1 MKHDKLLLFT
11 FIVFLFF
18 PFEINEVEAAS
29 TNLSFEGLAEISIG
43 QWEPWPL
50 DYKFQIY
57 AIPSLEGS
65 NYVSWS
71 IDRDTISPG
80 ESLNLRIELQEGT
93 YNLRMSFRIVIVK
106 KSTNQVLVDKIIG
119 GNLPSFSVP
128 GFLSTPKFAVPVFP
142 LEEFGI
148 PAELSVYFRL
158 NLDTSLTTSLTV
170 TGLNPYIVNENF
182 QSSGTKSITF
192 SKSSGVGANI
202 DLKSTS
208 ISAEGSIIVSLGLSI
223 VGFPTPF
230 TVDFASVS
238 IADWILSDYQQ
249 VNLASLKTPVTID
262 FSTSQSVVNLGD
274 IIAINGYITPPAQNI
289 PLQLL
294 VDGFGISS
302 TQTRGDGYYSLSFQ
316 PNSPGT
322 YTISVKALES
332 TYTTSSTS
340 TSRTITVNK
349 PPEASF
355 RFSPINPRVTENIQF
370 TDESYDSDGQIVN
383 WNWNFGDG
391 STSYSSNPTH
401 TYSQSGSYTARLTVT
416 DNNGASNT
424 YTKTISVTKI
434 STSIYLRISHNQI
447 YMGESV
453 RLSGSIDTI
462 VSGAQ
467 LTLILREP
475 DGTTFERI
483 VSSRSDG
490 TYELAFTPTETGTW
504 RVQSSWD
511 GDYAHLGSSSSSLT
525 FNVITSSGSLTIVI
539 KDEKGNAVSG
549 AAVSSTSQPSGQTS
563 CSSMSDTEG
572 TVTFPD
578 LKPGSYSFK
587 VSCSGYEDQTLTTNI
602 VVGEMVNVVIPLSKK
617 LIQMPSQPTVPSPT
631 PSESRSEAAG
641 KSNIQ
646 TGIPGF
652 PIVSIL
658 LGLSIAVLI
667 MIIRKSR

>member
-1 MKHDKLLLFT
+1 
-11 FIVFLFF
+11 
-18 PFEINEVEAAS
+18 
-29 TNLSFEGLAEISIG
+29 
-43 QWEPWPL
+43 
-50 DYKFQIY
+50 
-57 AIPSLEGS
+57 
-65 NYVSWS
+65 
-71 IDRDTISPG
+71 
-80 ESLNLRIELQEGT
+80 
-93 YNLRMSFRIVIVK
+93 
-106 KSTNQVLVDKIIG
+106 
-119 GNLPSFSVP
+119 
-128 GFLSTPKFAVPVFP
+128 
-142 LEEFGI
+142 
-148 PAELSVYFRL
+148 
-158 NLDTSLTTSLTV
+158 
-170 TGLNPYIVNENF
+170 
-182 QSSGTKSITF
+182 
-192 SKSSGVGANI
+192 
-202 DLKSTS
+202 
-208 ISAEGSIIVSLGLSI
+208 
-223 VGFPTPF
+223 
-230 TVDFASVS
+230 
-238 IADWILSDYQQ
+238 
-249 VNLASLKTPVTID
+249 
-262 FSTSQSVVNLGD
+262 
-274 IIAINGYITPPAQNI
+274 
-289 PLQLL
+289 
-294 VDGFGISS
+294 
-302 TQTRGDGYYSLSFQ
+302 
-316 PNSPGT
+316 
-322 YTISVKALES
+322 
-332 TYTTSSTS
+332 
-340 TSRTITVNK
+340 
-349 PPEASF
+349 
-355 RFSPINPRVTENIQF
+355 
-370 TDESYDSDGQIVN
+370 
-383 WNWNFGDG
+383 
-391 STSYSSNPTH
+391 
-401 TYSQSGSYTARLTVT
+401 
-416 DNNGASNT
+416 
-424 YTKTISVTKI
+424 
-434 STSIYLRISHNQI
+434 
-447 YMGESV
+447 MGESV